1 VSDWRYTAADDESSW
16 PAGGSVSLG
25 RLVAGVV
32 GLTARAARSTRGRVD
47 QTWAPAGRDDGP
59 DEPTVLDLSI
69 GMAVAAS
76 RTAGRMVAV
85 STGFVRPW
93 VELVL
98 RPPLVPTRYSPQR
111 GLDLLADRGRWSR
124 SQGEREVRALVDQ
137 LLPIVVDAVLDRI
150 DLTQVVLDRVKLM
163 RIVDEVD
170 VNAVAARLDLDPIIN
185 RVPIDHV
192 LELVDIDGVVARV
205 NLDPIIARVNVNAI
219 AAEIDLDAIVS
230 RIDLA
235 GLANQVID
243 EIDLPE
249 IIRESSG
256 AIASETVVGV
266 RMQGIEADERV
277 NRIMD
282 RLLLRR
288 RGRDSVGPDP
298 VEAADDAD

>member
-1 VSDWRYTAADDESSW
+1 
-16 PAGGSVSLG
+16 
-25 RLVAGVV
+25 
-32 GLTARAARSTRGRVD
+32 
-47 QTWAPAGRDDGP
+47 
-59 DEPTVLDLSI
+59 
-69 GMAVAAS
+69 
-76 RTAGRMVAV
+76 
-85 STGFVRPW
+85 
-93 VELVL
+93 
-98 RPPLVPTRYSPQR
+98 
-111 GLDLLADRGRWSR
+111 
-124 SQGEREVRALVDQ
+124 LVDQ

-170 VNAVAARLDLDPIIN
+170 VNAVAARLDLDPIID

-205 NLDPIIARVNVNAI
+205 NLDPIMARVDVNAI
-219 AAEIDLDAIVS
+219 AAEVDLDAIVS